1 MKINRKIYIVT
12 ILVVSFFLLETTIS
26 FSDRGEQEVNR
37 NADRISFVRRLNN
50 ELSDLD
56 EMKAFDR
63 TFSEF
68 LERWD
73 IKGASVAIAKD
84 GMMVYAKGF
93 GYANA
98 ETGEH
103 VQPYHQFRVAS
114 VSKLIT
120 AIAVMKLVEDGKLAL
135 SDKVFGKEG
144 VLKNTAYWNVYD
156 HRVYDIT
163 VKHLLEHSG
172 GWTLRGGDPLF
183 MPLTV
188 SRFMRTN
195 SPPDNETLMRYV
207 LRNRRLGFVP
217 GTRSIYSNFGY
228 VVLGEIIE
236 QVAEKPYETYI
247 KQEVLSPLGIYD
259 MQLGKTRFYERTDEE
274 VKYYEA
280 NDPCKRYSC
289 FGDGKLVQRPYG
301 GNSIEL
307 LSSAGGWI
315 ASPAEILKLVLA
327 VDQDT
332 SRPDIL
338 SRESIRMM
346 TYPYRGGRDPFGWK
360 GTNKRGLWWRTG
372 SFSGTSALV
381 MKQPD
386 NTTWVVFLNTSTWK
400 GSYFPVNI
408 FRTMIRGLNRVKE
421 WPDQDLFVY
430 DHPTAVHIN

>member
-1 MKINRKIYIVT
+1 MMNKRRLYITPFLIVA
-12 ILVVSFFLLETTIS
+12 FFLLETSIS
-26 FSDRGEQEVNR
+26 FSDRGEQKNY
-37 NADRISFVRRLNN
+37 ADIDKVSFTRRLNN
-50 ELSDLD
+50 ELSVYD
-56 EMKAFDR
+56 EFKGFDR
-63 TFSEF
+63 AFSDF
-68 LERWD
+68 LDKWNIR
-73 IKGASVAIAKD
+73 GASVAIAKE
-84 GMMVYAKGF
+84 GKMVYAKGF

-120 AIAVMKLVEDGKLAL
+120 AIAIMKLVEEGKIAL
-135 SDKVFGKEG
+135 DDKVFGKEG
-144 VLKNTAYWNVYD
+144 ILRQTAYWQIYD
-156 HRVYDIT
+156 HKVYDIT

-188 SRFMRTN
+188 SRLMKTS
-195 SPPDNETLMRYV
+195 SPPDKESLMKYV
-207 LRNRRLGFVP
+207 LSNRRLGFLP

-228 VVLGEIIE
+228 IVLGEIIRE
-236 QVAEKPYETYI
+236 VTDKPYETYI
-247 KQEVLSPLGIYD
+247 QQDILNPLGIYD
-259 MQLGKTRFYERTDEE
+259 MKLGKTRFYEKDAIE

-280 NDPCKRYSC
+280 NNPCKSYSC
-289 FGDGKLVQRPYG
+289 FGNGKLVQRPYG

-315 ASPAEILKLVLA
+315 ASPAELLKLVLA
-327 VDQDT
+327 ADQDS

-338 SRESIRMM
+338 SEESIRMM
-346 TYPYRGGRDPFGWK
+346 TYPYRGGTDPFGWK
-360 GTNKRGLWWRTG
+360 GSNVKGLWWRTG
-372 SFSGTSALV
+372 SFSGTSALI

-386 NTTWVVFLNTSTWK
+386 NTTWVVLLNTSTWK

-421 WPDQDLFVY
+421 WPEQDLFVY
-430 DHPTAVHIN
+430 GHPSAVQIY